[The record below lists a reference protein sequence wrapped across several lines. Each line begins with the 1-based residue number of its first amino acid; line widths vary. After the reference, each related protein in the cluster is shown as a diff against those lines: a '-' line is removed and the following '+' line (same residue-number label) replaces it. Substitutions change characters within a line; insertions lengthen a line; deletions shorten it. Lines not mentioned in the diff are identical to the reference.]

1 MKPMSNVDIFTISD
15 ELNNLLSGARVDK
28 SFQPTKDIVVM
39 RFHVP
44 GTGRIDLVMQCG
56 SRIHISQYPLENPT
70 TPPTFPMLLRKRI
83 KGGHVESIKQHNF
96 DRVVE
101 IRVKKD
107 KYYTIIVELFDKGNI
122 ILLDDENNIILPLKR
137 KHWSNRD
144 ISSKREYVFPN
155 NIILPL
161 KRKHWSNRDISSKRE
176 YVFPEERGINPINI
190 SENEFTELFENNS
203 DSDVVRTLARNGL
216 GSLYAEEV
224 IARANEITEID
235 KNTVNNNLT
244 EEQINGLYKGFK
256 KLFDNLKNESIK
268 PQIVKSDSK
277 EDVIPLDL
285 MKYDSFE
292 KTYYNTFNEACDEF
306 YSKKVNTDIKQIKEN
321 AWNKKV
327 GKFEKRLKLQQE
339 TLDNFEKTIADSTFK
354 GEVIYSNYTTIENI
368 INVVNTARDKSYS
381 FKEIGKTLKKAKK
394 DGMEEA
400 QIYESIDPMGILT
413 LKIDDT
419 TLNIDPKL
427 TIPENA
433 ENYYEKSKKAKRK
446 TKGALIAIENTK
458 KQLEDIKSKKDSA
471 MENISVPKK
480 RVKKNLKWYEKL
492 RWFVSSDDVLVVGGR
507 DANSNESVVKKYL
520 EPNDI
525 YLHADI
531 HGATSTAIKLNGH
544 KLNDN
549 LLKESGEFAA
559 SFSSAWSKGFT
570 SQDVF
575 WVHPDQVSK
584 TPEAGEFLAKG
595 SFVIRGHRNYI
606 RGARLKL
613 AVGIVD
619 YEGKRIMAGPIEAL
633 EKHSQNFVVLKPGF
647 TKKEAIAK
655 KILHKINED
664 DLITLDDIIRVLP
677 SGKCDIDEEYHQ
689 RKKYEKN

>member
-56 SRIHISQYPLENPT
+56 SRIHTSQYPLENPT

-144 ISSKREYVFPN
+144 ISSKREYVFP
-155 NIILPL
+155 
-161 KRKHWSNRDISSKRE
+161 
-176 YVFPEERGINPINI
+176 EERGINPINI

-244 EEQINGLYKGFK
+244 EEQLNGLYEGFK

-285 MKYDSFE
+285 IKYDSFE

-368 INVVNTARDKSYS
+368 INVVNTARDKDYS

-400 QIYESIDPMGILT
+400 QIYESIDPLGVLT
-413 LKIDDT
+413 LNIDGT
-419 TLNIDPKL
+419 TLNINPKL

-458 KQLEDIKSKKDSA
+458 KQLEEIKSKKDSA

>member
-1 MKPMSNVDIFTISD
+1 MSNVDIFTISN

-56 SRIHISQYPLENPT
+56 SRIHTSQYPLENPT
-70 TPPTFPMLLRKRI
+70 TPPTFPMLLRKRV
-83 KGGHVESIKQHNF
+83 KGAHVESIKQHNF

-122 ILLDDENNIILPLKR
+122 ILLDEDNNIILPLKR
-137 KHWSNRD
+137 KRLSTRD
-144 ISSKREYVFPN
+144 ISSKIEYA
-155 NIILPL
+155 
-161 KRKHWSNRDISSKRE
+161 
-176 YVFPEERGINPINI
+176 FPEERGINPITATEKEFKEIFND
-190 SENEFTELFENNS
+190 SE
-203 DSDVVRTLARNGL
+203 SDVVRTLAINGL

-224 IARANEITEID
+224 IKRANEITELD
-235 KNTVNNNLT
+235 KNTPNNELT
-244 EEQINGLYKGFK
+244 EKQLEGLYGGFK
-256 KLFDNLKNESIK
+256 DLFDNLSEDTIR
-268 PQIVKSDSK
+268 PQIVKSENK
-277 EDVIPLDL
+277 EDVVALDL
-285 MKYDSFE
+285 KKYDNFE
-292 KTYYNTFNEACDEF
+292 KTYFESFNEACDEF
-306 YSKKVNTDIKQIKEN
+306 YSKKVNTSIKNTRES

-327 GKFEKRLKLQQE
+327 NKFEKRLRLQQE
-339 TLDNFEKTIADSTFK
+339 TLDNFHKTIEDSQHK
-354 GEVIYSNYTTIENI
+354 GEIIYSNYTTIENI
-368 INVVNTARDKSYS
+368 VTVVNQARSKDYS

-394 DGMEEA
+394 DGMAEA
-400 QIYESIDPMGILT
+400 QIYESIDKLGVLT

-433 ENYYEKSKKAKRK
+433 ENYYEKAKKAKRK
-446 TKGALIAIENTK
+446 TKGAEIAIENTK
-458 KQLEDIKSKKDSA
+458 KQLEDIKAKKDIA
-471 MENISVPKK
+471 MENIAVPKK

-492 RWFVSSDDVLVVGGR
+492 RWFVSSDGHLVIGGR

-531 HGATSTAIKLNGH
+531 HGASSTAIKLNGDDV
-544 KLNDN
+544 NDN

-559 SFSSAWSKGFT
+559 SFSSAWSMGFT

-575 WVHPDQVSK
+575 WVHPDQVTK
-584 TPEAGEFLAKG
+584 TPESGEFLAKG

-606 RGARLKL
+606 RGARVKL
-613 AVGIVD
+613 AIGIVD
-619 YEGKRIMAGPIEAL
+619 YEGKRIMAGPIESL
-633 EKHSQNFVVLKPGF
+633 EKHCDNYVVIKPGF

-655 KILHKINED
+655 KIIHKINED
-664 DLITLDDIIRVLP
+664 DLLTLDDIIRVLP

>member
-1 MKPMSNVDIFTISD
+1 MMKSMSNVDIFTISN

-56 SRIHISQYPLENPT
+56 SRIHTSQYPLENPT
-70 TPPTFPMLLRKRI
+70 TPPTFPMLLRKRV
-83 KGGHVESIKQHNF
+83 KGAHVESIKQHNF

-122 ILLDDENNIILPLKR
+122 ILLDEDNNIILPLKR
-137 KHWSNRD
+137 KRLSTRD
-144 ISSKREYVFPN
+144 ISSKIEYA
-155 NIILPL
+155 
-161 KRKHWSNRDISSKRE
+161 
-176 YVFPEERGINPINI
+176 FPEERGINPITATEKEFKEIFND
-190 SENEFTELFENNS
+190 SE
-203 DSDVVRTLARNGL
+203 SDVVRTLAINGL

-224 IARANEITEID
+224 IKRANEITELD
-235 KNTVNNNLT
+235 KNTPNNELT
-244 EEQINGLYKGFK
+244 EKQLEGLYGGFK
-256 KLFDNLKNESIK
+256 DLFDNLSEDTIR
-268 PQIVKSDSK
+268 PQIVKSENK
-277 EDVIPLDL
+277 EDVVALDL
-285 MKYDSFE
+285 KKYDNFE
-292 KTYYNTFNEACDEF
+292 KTYFESFNEACDEF
-306 YSKKVNTDIKQIKEN
+306 YSKKVNTSIKNTRES

-327 GKFEKRLKLQQE
+327 NKFEKRLRLQQE
-339 TLDNFEKTIADSTFK
+339 TLDNFHKTIEDSQHK
-354 GEVIYSNYTTIENI
+354 GEIIYSNYTTIENI
-368 INVVNTARDKSYS
+368 VTVVNQARSKDYS

-394 DGMEEA
+394 DGMAEA
-400 QIYESIDPMGILT
+400 QIYESIDKLGVLT

-433 ENYYEKSKKAKRK
+433 ENYYEKAKKAKRK
-446 TKGALIAIENTK
+446 TKGAEIAIENTK
-458 KQLEDIKSKKDSA
+458 KQLEDIKAKKDIA
-471 MENISVPKK
+471 MENIAVPKK

-492 RWFVSSDDVLVVGGR
+492 RWFVSSDGHLVIGGR

-531 HGATSTAIKLNGH
+531 HGASSTAIKLNGDDV
-544 KLNDN
+544 NDN

-559 SFSSAWSKGFT
+559 SFSSAWSMGFT

-575 WVHPDQVSK
+575 WVHPDQVTK
-584 TPEAGEFLAKG
+584 TPESGEFLAKG

-606 RGARLKL
+606 RGARVKL
-613 AVGIVD
+613 AIGIVD
-619 YEGKRIMAGPIEAL
+619 YEGKRIMAGPIESL
-633 EKHSQNFVVLKPGF
+633 EKHCDNYVVIKPGF

-655 KILHKINED
+655 KIIHKINED
-664 DLITLDDIIRVLP
+664 DLLTLDDIIRVLP

>member
-1 MKPMSNVDIFTISD
+1 MKSMSNVDIYTISD

-28 SFQPTKDIVVM
+28 SFQPTNDIVVV

-44 GTGRIDLVMQCG
+44 GTGRVDLVMQCG
-56 SRIHISQYPLENPT
+56 SRIHTSQYPLENPT

-83 KGGHVESIKQHNF
+83 KGAHVESIKQHNF

-101 IRVKKD
+101 IKVKKD
-107 KYYTIIVELFDKGNI
+107 KHYTIIVELFDKGNI

-137 KHWSNRD
+137 KLMSDRD
-144 ISSKREYVFPN
+144 ISSKREY
-155 NIILPL
+155 
-161 KRKHWSNRDISSKRE
+161 K
-176 YVFPEERGINPINI
+176 FPEERGINPITATK
-190 SENEFTELFENNS
+190 EEFKELFSE

-216 GSLYAEEV
+216 GSLYAEEIV
-224 IARANEITEID
+224 KRTNDIVELD
-235 KNTVNNNLT
+235 KNTPNNELS
-244 EEQINGLYKGFK
+244 EEQINGLFEGFK
-256 KLFDNLKNESIK
+256 NLFNNLKNESIK
-268 PQIVKSDSK
+268 PQIVKSESR
-277 EDVIPLDL
+277 EDVVPLDL
-285 MKYDSFE
+285 VKYEDFE
-292 KTYYNTFNEACDEF
+292 KTYYSNFNEACDEF
-306 YSKKVNTDIKQIKEN
+306 YSKKINSTIKNVKEA

-327 GKFEKRLKLQQE
+327 NKFEKRLRLQQE
-339 TLDNFEKTIADSTFK
+339 TLDNFKTTIEESQHK
-354 GEVIYSNYTTIENI
+354 GEVIYSNYTIIENI
-368 INVVNTARDKSYS
+368 VNVVNSARDKDYS

-394 DGMEEA
+394 DGMAEA
-400 QIYESIDPMGILT
+400 QIYESIDKLGVLT
-413 LKIDDT
+413 LDIDST
-419 TLNIDPKL
+419 SITIDPKL

-433 ENYYEKSKKAKRK
+433 ELYYEKAKKAKRK

-458 KQLEDIKSKKDSA
+458 KQLEEVKSKKDIA
-471 MENISVPKK
+471 MENISTPKK

-492 RWFVSSDDVLVVGGR
+492 RWFVSSEGILVIGGR
-507 DANSNESVVKKYL
+507 DANTNENIVKKYL

-531 HGATSTAIKLNGH
+531 HGASSTAIKLNGVE
-544 KLNDN
+544 LNDN
-549 LLKESGEFAA
+549 ILKESGEFAA

-575 WVHPDQVSK
+575 WVHPEQVSK

-606 RGARLKL
+606 RGARVKL

-619 YEGKRIMAGPIEAL
+619 YEGKRIMAGPIDAL
-633 EKHSQNFVVLKPGF
+633 EAHCENYVVLKPGF

-655 KILHKINED
+655 KIIHKINED
-664 DLITLDDIIRVLP
+664 DLLSIDDIIRVLP

-689 RKKYEKN
+689 RKKYEKKYES

>member
-1 MKPMSNVDIFTISD
+1 MKPMSNVDIYTISN

-56 SRIHISQYPLENPT
+56 SRIHTSQYPLENPT
-70 TPPTFPMLLRKRI
+70 IPPSFPMLLRKRL
-83 KGGHVESIKQHNF
+83 KGAHVESITQHNF

-101 IRVKKD
+101 IKIKKD
-107 KYYTIIVELFDKGNI
+107 VYYTIIVELFDKGNI
-122 ILLDDENNIILPLKR
+122 ILLDEENNIILPLKR
-137 KHWSNRD
+137 KQWST
-144 ISSKREYVFPN
+144 
-155 NIILPL
+155 
-161 KRKHWSNRDISSKRE
+161 RDISSKRE
-176 YVFPEERGINPINI
+176 YVFPEERGINPIEI
-190 SENEFTELFENNS
+190 TESEFKELFENND
-203 DSDVVRTLARNGL
+203 DSDAVRTLARNGL

-224 IARANEITEID
+224 IKRANEITEID
-235 KNTVNNNLT
+235 KNTPNNEIT
-244 EEQINGLYKGFK
+244 EAQFNALYDGFK
-256 KLFDNLKNESIK
+256 NLFDNLNNESIK

-277 EDVIPLDL
+277 EDVVPLDL
-285 MKYDSFE
+285 KKYDEFE
-292 KTYYNTFNEACDEF
+292 KTYYKTFNEACDEF
-306 YSKKVNTDIKQIKEN
+306 YSKKVNTNIKDIKEA

-327 GKFEKRLKLQQE
+327 SKFEKRLSLQQE
-339 TLDNFEKTIADSTFK
+339 TLDNFERTIEESQHK
-354 GEVIYSNYTTIENI
+354 GEVIYSNYPTIENI
-368 INVVNTARDKSYS
+368 INVVNTARGKDYS
-381 FKEIGKTLKKAKK
+381 FKEIGKTLQKAKK
-394 DGMEEA
+394 DGMAEA
-400 QIYESIDPMGILT
+400 QIYESIDKLGVLT
-413 LKIDDT
+413 LNIDDT
-419 TLNIDPKL
+419 SISIDPKL

-433 ENYYEKSKKAKRK
+433 EAYYEKAKKAKRK

-458 KQLEDIKSKKDSA
+458 RQLEDIKAKKDSA
-471 MENISVPKK
+471 MENIAVPKK
-480 RVKKNLKWYEKL
+480 RVKKDLKWYEKL
-492 RWFVSSDDVLVVGGR
+492 RWFVSSQGILVVGGR
-507 DANSNESVVKKYL
+507 DANSNENVVKKYL

-531 HGATSTAIKLNGH
+531 HGASSTVIKLNGAE
-544 KLNDN
+544 LNDSI
-549 LLKESGEFAA
+549 LKESGEFAA

-570 SQDVF
+570 TQDVF

-606 RGARLKL
+606 RSARVKI
-613 AVGIVD
+613 AIGIVD

-633 EKHSQNFVVLKPGF
+633 EAHCENFVVLKPGF

-664 DLITLDDIIRVLP
+664 DLIDLDDIIRVLP

-689 RKKYEKN
+689 RKKYEMN

>member
-1 MKPMSNVDIFTISD
+1 MKSMSNVDIFTISN

-44 GTGRIDLVMQCG
+44 GTGRVDLVMQCG
-56 SRIHISQYPLENPT
+56 SRIHTSQYPLENPT
-70 TPPTFPMLLRKRI
+70 TPPTFPMLLRKRV
-83 KGGHVESIKQHNF
+83 KGAHVESIRQHNF

-137 KHWSNRD
+137 KRLSSRD
-144 ISSKREYVFPN
+144 ISSKIEYA
-155 NIILPL
+155 
-161 KRKHWSNRDISSKRE
+161 
-176 YVFPEERGINPINI
+176 FPEERGINPIDV
-190 SENEFTELFENNS
+190 SESEFKEIFNDTE
-203 DSDVVRTLARNGL
+203 SDVVRTLARNGL

-224 IARANEITEID
+224 IKRANEMTELD
-235 KNTVNNNLT
+235 KNMPNSELT
-244 EEQINGLYKGFK
+244 EKQLDALYSGFK
-256 KLFDNLKNESIK
+256 NLFDSLTEGSIK
-268 PQIVKSDSK
+268 PQIVKGDSK
-277 EDVIPLDL
+277 EDVVALDL
-285 MKYDSFE
+285 KNYENFE
-292 KTYYNTFNEACDEF
+292 KTYFESFNEACDEF
-306 YSKKVNTDIKQIKEN
+306 YSKKVNTSIKNIKES

-327 GKFEKRLKLQQE
+327 NKFEKRLRLQQE
-339 TLDNFEKTIADSTFK
+339 TLDNFYKTIEDSQHK
-354 GEVIYSNYTTIENI
+354 GEVIYSNYPAIENI
-368 INVVNTARDKSYS
+368 VNVVNQARSNNYS

-400 QIYESIDPMGILT
+400 QIFESIDKLGVLT
-413 LKIDDT
+413 LNIDNT

-433 ENYYEKSKKAKRK
+433 ENYYEKAKKAKRK
-446 TKGALIAIENTK
+446 TKGAKIAIENTE
-458 KQLEDIKSKKDSA
+458 KQLEKIRAKKDLA

-492 RWFVSSDDVLVVGGR
+492 RWFLSSDGHLVIGGR

-531 HGATSTAIKLNGH
+531 HGASSTAIKLNGDS
-544 KLNDN
+544 LNDN

-559 SFSSAWSKGFT
+559 SFSSAWSMGFT

-584 TPEAGEFLAKG
+584 TPESGEFLAKG

-606 RGARLKL
+606 RGARVKL
-613 AVGIVD
+613 AIGIVD
-619 YEGKRIMAGPIEAL
+619 YEGKRIMAGPIDAL
-633 EKHSQNFVVLKPGF
+633 EKHCENYVVLKPGF

-655 KILHKINED
+655 KVIHKINED
-664 DLITLDDIIRVLP
+664 DLLTLDDIIRVLP

>member
-1 MKPMSNVDIFTISD
+1 MSNVDIFTISN

-56 SRIHISQYPLENPT
+56 SRIHTSQYPLENPT
-70 TPPTFPMLLRKRI
+70 TPPTFPMLLRKRV
-83 KGGHVESIKQHNF
+83 KGAHVESIKQHNF

-101 IRVKKD
+101 IKVKKD

-137 KHWSNRD
+137 KRLSSRD
-144 ISSKREYVFPN
+144 ISSKIEYA
-155 NIILPL
+155 
-161 KRKHWSNRDISSKRE
+161 
-176 YVFPEERGINPINI
+176 FPEERGINPIAITEKEFKEVFND
-190 SENEFTELFENNS
+190 SE
-203 DSDVVRTLARNGL
+203 SDVVRTLAINGL

-224 IARANEITEID
+224 VKRANEITELD
-235 KNTVNNNLT
+235 KNTPNNELT
-244 EEQINGLYKGFK
+244 EKQLEGLYKGFK
-256 KLFDNLKNESIK
+256 DLFDNLTEDTIK
-268 PQIVKSDSK
+268 PQIVKSDAK
-277 EDVIPLDL
+277 EDVVALDL
-285 MKYDSFE
+285 KKYENFE
-292 KTYYNTFNEACDEF
+292 KTYFESFNEACDEF
-306 YSKKVNTDIKQIKEN
+306 YSKKVNTSIKNTRES

-327 GKFEKRLKLQQE
+327 NKFEKRLRLQQE
-339 TLDNFEKTIADSTFK
+339 TLDNFYKTIEDSQHK
-354 GEVIYSNYTTIENI
+354 GEIIYSNYTTIENI
-368 INVVNTARDKSYS
+368 VNVVNQARSKDYS
-381 FKEIGKTLKKAKK
+381 FKDIGKTLKKAKK
-394 DGMEEA
+394 DGMAEA
-400 QIYESIDPMGILT
+400 QIYESIDKMGVLT
-413 LKIDDT
+413 LNIDDT
-419 TLNIDPKL
+419 TVNIDPKL

-433 ENYYEKSKKAKRK
+433 ENYYEKAKKAKRK
-446 TKGALIAIENTK
+446 TKGAQIAIENTK
-458 KQLEDIKSKKDSA
+458 KQLEDIKAKKDIA
-471 MENISVPKK
+471 MENIAVPKK

-492 RWFVSSDDVLVVGGR
+492 RWFLSSDGHLVIGGR

-531 HGATSTAIKLNGH
+531 HGASSTAIKLNGDE
-544 KLNDN
+544 LNDT

-559 SFSSAWSKGFT
+559 SFSSAWSMGFT

-575 WVHPDQVSK
+575 WVNPDQVTK
-584 TPEAGEFLAKG
+584 TPESGEFLAKG

-606 RGARLKL
+606 RGARVKL
-613 AVGIVD
+613 AIGIVD
-619 YEGKRIMAGPIEAL
+619 YEGKRIMAGPIESL
-633 EKHSQNFVVLKPGF
+633 EKYCDNYVVIKPGF

-655 KILHKINED
+655 KIIHKINED
-664 DLITLDDIIRVLP
+664 DLLTLDDIIRVLP

>member
-1 MKPMSNVDIFTISD
+1 MKSMSNVDIFTITN

-56 SRIHISQYPLENPT
+56 SRIHTSQYPLENPT
-70 TPPTFPMLLRKRI
+70 TPPTFPMLLRKRV
-83 KGGHVESIKQHNF
+83 KGAHVESIKQHNF

-101 IRVKKD
+101 IKVKKD

-137 KHWSNRD
+137 KRLSTRD
-144 ISSKREYVFPN
+144 ISSKIEY
-155 NIILPL
+155 
-161 KRKHWSNRDISSKRE
+161 E
-176 YVFPEERGINPINI
+176 FPEERGINPIKI
-190 SENEFTELFENNS
+190 TEHEFKEVFNDEES
-203 DSDVVRTLARNGL
+203 DLVRTLARNGL
-216 GSLYAEEV
+216 GSLYAEE
-224 IARANEITEID
+224 IIKRANEITEIQKD
-235 KNTVNNNLT
+235 TPNNELTDSQLNALYDGFKDLFDSLT
-244 EEQINGLYKGFK
+244 EGKIR
-256 KLFDNLKNESIK
+256 
-268 PQIVKSDSK
+268 PQIVKNDSK
-277 EDVIPLDL
+277 EDVVALDL
-285 MKYDSFE
+285 VKYNDFD
-292 KTYYNTFNEACDEF
+292 KTYYETFNEACDEF
-306 YSKKVNTDIKQIKEN
+306 YSKKVNASIKNVKES

-327 GKFEKRLKLQQE
+327 NKFEKRLRLQEE
-339 TLDNFEKTIADSTFK
+339 TLDNFYKTIDDCQHK
-354 GEVIYSNYTTIENI
+354 GEVIYSNYPTIENI
-368 INVVNTARDKSYS
+368 VNVVKQARSKDYS

-394 DGMEEA
+394 DGMSEA
-400 QIYESIDPMGILT
+400 QIYESIDKMGVLT
-413 LKIDDT
+413 LKIDET
-419 TLNIDPKL
+419 SLNIDPKL

-433 ENYYEKSKKAKRK
+433 ENYYEKAKKAKRK
-446 TKGALIAIENTK
+446 TKGAQIAIENTK
-458 KQLEDIKSKKDSA
+458 KQLEKIKAKKDVA
-471 MENISVPKK
+471 MENISTPKK

-492 RWFVSSDDVLVVGGR
+492 RWFLSSDGHLVIGGR

-531 HGATSTAIKLNGH
+531 HGASSTAIKLNGDEV
-544 KLNDN
+544 NDN

-559 SFSSAWSKGFT
+559 SFSSAWSMGFT

-606 RGARLKL
+606 RGARVKL
-613 AVGIVD
+613 AIGIVD

-633 EKHSQNFVVLKPGF
+633 EAHCENFVVLKPGF

-655 KILHKINED
+655 KIIHKINED
-664 DLITLDDIIRVLP
+664 DLLTLDDIIRVLP

-689 RKKYEKN
+689 RKKYEKINPDSLQD

>member
-1 MKPMSNVDIFTISD
+1 MMKSMSNVDIFTISN

-56 SRIHISQYPLENPT
+56 SRIHTSQYPLENPT
-70 TPPTFPMLLRKRI
+70 TPPTFPMLLRKRV
-83 KGGHVESIKQHNF
+83 KGAHVESIKQHNF

-122 ILLDDENNIILPLKR
+122 ILLDEDNNIILPLKR
-137 KHWSNRD
+137 KRLSTRD
-144 ISSKREYVFPN
+144 ISSKIEY
-155 NIILPL
+155 
-161 KRKHWSNRDISSKRE
+161 E
-176 YVFPEERGINPINI
+176 FPEDRGINPITVTEKEFKEVFND
-190 SENEFTELFENNS
+190 SE
-203 DSDVVRTLARNGL
+203 SDVVRTLAINGL

-224 IARANEITEID
+224 IKRANEITELD
-235 KNTVNNNLT
+235 KNTPNNELT
-244 EEQINGLYKGFK
+244 EKQLEGLYEGFK
-256 KLFDNLKNESIK
+256 DLFDNLSEDTIR
-268 PQIVKSDSK
+268 PQIVKSENK
-277 EDVIPLDL
+277 EDVVALDL
-285 MKYDSFE
+285 KKYDDFE
-292 KTYYNTFNEACDEF
+292 KTYFESFNEACDEF
-306 YSKKVNTDIKQIKEN
+306 YSKKVNTSIKNTRES

-327 GKFEKRLKLQQE
+327 NKFEKRLRLQQE
-339 TLDNFEKTIADSTFK
+339 TLDNFHKTIEDSQHK
-354 GEVIYSNYTTIENI
+354 GEIIYSNYTTIENI
-368 INVVNTARDKSYS
+368 VTVVNQARSKDYS

-394 DGMEEA
+394 DGMAEA
-400 QIYESIDPMGILT
+400 QIYESIDKLGVLT
-413 LKIDDT
+413 LRIDDT

-433 ENYYEKSKKAKRK
+433 ENYYEKAKKAKRK
-446 TKGALIAIENTK
+446 TKGAEIAIENTK
-458 KQLEDIKSKKDSA
+458 KQLEDIKAKKDIA
-471 MENISVPKK
+471 MENIAVPKK

-492 RWFVSSDDVLVVGGR
+492 RWFVSSDGHLVIGGR

-531 HGATSTAIKLNGH
+531 HGASSTAIKLNGDDV
-544 KLNDN
+544 NDN

-559 SFSSAWSKGFT
+559 SFSSAWSMGFT

-575 WVHPDQVSK
+575 WVNPDQVTK
-584 TPEAGEFLAKG
+584 TPESGEFLAKG

-606 RGARLKL
+606 RGARVKL
-613 AVGIVD
+613 AIGIVD
-619 YEGKRIMAGPIEAL
+619 YEGKRIMAGPIESL
-633 EKHSQNFVVLKPGF
+633 EKHCDNYVVIKPGF

-655 KILHKINED
+655 KIIHKINED
-664 DLITLDDIIRVLP
+664 DLLTLDDIIRVLP

>member
-1 MKPMSNVDIFTISD
+1 MKPMSNVDIYTISN

-28 SFQPTKDIVVM
+28 SFQPAKDIVVM

-56 SRIHISQYPLENPT
+56 SRIHTSQYPLENPT

-83 KGGHVESIKQHNF
+83 KGAHVESIKQHNF

-137 KHWSNRD
+137 KHWSSRD
-144 ISSKREYVFPN
+144 ISSK
-155 NIILPL
+155 
-161 KRKHWSNRDISSKRE
+161 KE
-176 YVFPEERGINPINI
+176 YVFPEERGINPITV
-190 SENEFTELFENNS
+190 SEDEFEKLFEDS

-224 IARANEITEID
+224 IAQANELTELDKHTPNDEITE
-235 KNTVNNNLT
+235 
-244 EEQINGLYKGFK
+244 EQLKGLYSG
-256 KLFDNLKNESIK
+256 LRNVFDNLKNDSIK
-268 PQIVKSDSK
+268 PQIAKSTTK
-277 EDVIPLDL
+277 EDVVPLDL
-285 MKYDSFE
+285 IKYESFE
-292 KTYYNTFNEACDEF
+292 KTYFESFNEACDEF
-306 YSKKVNTDIKQIKEN
+306 YSKKVNTDIKGIKEA

-327 GKFEKRLKLQQE
+327 GKFEKRLRLQQE
-339 TLDNFEKTIADSTFK
+339 TLANFKKTIKDSQHK
-354 GEVIYSNYTTIENI
+354 GEVIYSNYPTIENI
-368 INVVNTARDKSYS
+368 INVVNSAREKDYS

-394 DGMEEA
+394 EGMSEA
-400 QIYESIDPMGILT
+400 QIYESIDPLGVLT
-413 LKIDDT
+413 LDIDNT
-419 TLNIDPKL
+419 KLNIDPKL

-433 ENYYEKSKKAKRK
+433 EIYYEKAKKAKRK

-458 KQLEDIKSKKDSA
+458 KQLEDIKAKKDIA
-471 MENISVPKK
+471 MENIAVPKK

-492 RWFVSSDDVLVVGGR
+492 RWFITSEGVLVVGGR

-531 HGATSTAIKLNGH
+531 HGASSTAIKLNGS
-544 KLNDN
+544 KLTDSI
-549 LLKESGEFAA
+549 LKESGEFAA

-606 RGARLKL
+606 RSARVKL
-613 AVGIVD
+613 AIGIVD
-619 YEGKRIMAGPIEAL
+619 YEGKRIMAGPVEAL
-633 EKHSQNFVVLKPGF
+633 EAHCENFVVLKPGF

-655 KILHKINED
+655 KILNKINED
-664 DLITLDDIIRVLP
+664 DLIGLDDIIRVLP

-689 RKKYEKN
+689 RKKYERD

>member
-1 MKPMSNVDIFTISD
+1 MKSMSNVDIYTITN
-15 ELNNLLSGARVDK
+15 ELNKLLSGARVDK

-56 SRIHISQYPLENPT
+56 SRIHTSQYPLENPT

-83 KGGHVESIKQHNF
+83 KGAHVESIKQHNF

-137 KHWSNRD
+137 KQWSHRD
-144 ISSKREYVFPN
+144 ISSKKEY
-155 NIILPL
+155 I
-161 KRKHWSNRDISSKRE
+161 
-176 YVFPEERGINPINI
+176 FPEERGINPISV
-190 SENEFTELFENNS
+190 SEEEFGEILKNS
-203 DSDVVRTLARNGL
+203 DSDVVRTLAMNGL
-216 GSLYAEEV
+216 GSLYAEE
-224 IARANEITEID
+224 IIKRANETIEVE
-235 KNTVNNNLT
+235 KNTQTAQLNQA
-244 EEQINGLYKGFK
+244 QINGLYDGLND
-256 KLFDNLKNESIK
+256 LFDNLKNESIK
-268 PQIVKSDSK
+268 PQIVKNDSK
-277 EDVIPLDL
+277 EDVVALDL
-285 MKYDSFE
+285 VKYEDFE
-292 KTYYNTFNEACDEF
+292 KTYYDNFNEACDEF
-306 YSKKVNTDIKQIKEN
+306 YSKKVNTSIKDVKEA

-327 GKFEKRLKLQQE
+327 NKFEKRLRLQQE
-339 TLDNFEKTIADSTFK
+339 TLDNFKNTIEESQHK
-354 GEVIYSNYTTIENI
+354 GEVIYSNYPSIENI
-368 INVVNTARDKSYS
+368 INVVNSARGKDYS
-381 FKEIGKTLKKAKK
+381 FKEIGKTLKKAKS
-394 DGMEEA
+394 DGMAEA
-400 QIYESIDPMGILT
+400 QIYESIDKMGVLT
-413 LKIDDT
+413 LDIDDT
-419 TLNIDPKL
+419 KINIDPKL

-433 ENYYEKSKKAKRK
+433 EKYYEKSKKAKRK
-446 TKGALIAIENTK
+446 IKGALIAIENTK
-458 KQLEDIKSKKDSA
+458 KQLEDIKAKKDIA
-471 MENISVPKK
+471 MEHISVPKK

-492 RWFVSSDDVLVVGGR
+492 RWFISSDNILVVGGR
-507 DANSNESVVKKYL
+507 DANSNESIVKKYL

-531 HGATSTAIKLNGH
+531 HGATSTAIKLNGN

-549 LLKESGEFAA
+549 ILKESGEFAA
-559 SFSSAWSKGFT
+559 SFSSAWSMGFT

-584 TPEAGEFLAKG
+584 TPESGEFLAKG

-606 RGARLKL
+606 RGARVKL
-613 AVGIVD
+613 AIGIVD

-633 EKHSQNFVVLKPGF
+633 EAHCENYVVLKPGF

-655 KILHKINED
+655 KIINRINED
-664 DLITLDDIIRVLP
+664 DLLTLDDIIRVLP

-689 RKKYEKN
+689 RKKYEKY

>member
-1 MKPMSNVDIFTISD
+1 MKSMSNVYIYTISD

-56 SRIHISQYPLENPT
+56 SRIHTSQYPLENPT

-83 KGGHVESIKQHNF
+83 KGAHVESIKQHNF

-137 KHWSNRD
+137 AQMSARD
-144 ISSKREYVFPN
+144 ISSKREYA
-155 NIILPL
+155 
-161 KRKHWSNRDISSKRE
+161 
-176 YVFPEERGINPINI
+176 FPEERGINPITVDEDQLKDLFKN
-190 SENEFTELFENNS
+190 SE
-203 DSDVVRTLARNGL
+203 SDVVRTLAMNGL
-216 GSLYAEEV
+216 GSLYAEE
-224 IARANEITEID
+224 IIERANENVEID
-235 KNTVNNNLT
+235 KNTPTVELSDVQISEIYNAIRNLF
-244 EEQINGLYKGFK
+244 EGLKKGC
-256 KLFDNLKNESIK
+256 IK
-268 PQIVKSDSK
+268 PQIAKKDGK

-285 MKYDSFE
+285 VKYNDFE
-292 KTYYNTFNEACDEF
+292 KTYYSNFNEACDEF
-306 YSKKVNTDIKQIKEN
+306 YSKKVNSDIKNVKEA

-327 GKFEKRLKLQQE
+327 NKFEKRLNLQQE
-339 TLDNFEKTIADSTFK
+339 TLDNFARTIEDSQHK
-354 GEVIYSNYTTIENI
+354 GEVIYSNYPSIENI
-368 INVVNTARDKSYS
+368 VNVVNSARDKDYS
-381 FKEIGKTLKKAKK
+381 FKEIGKILKKAKQ
-394 DGMEEA
+394 DGMAEA
-400 QIYESIDPMGILT
+400 QIYESIDKLGVLT
-413 LKIDDT
+413 LEIDDAKII
-419 TLNIDPKL
+419 IDPKL
-427 TIPENA
+427 TLPENA
-433 ENYYEKSKKAKRK
+433 ETYYEKAKKAKRK

-458 KQLEDIKSKKDSA
+458 KQLEEIKAKKDIA
-471 MENISVPKK
+471 MEHVDVPKK

-492 RWFVSSDDVLVVGGR
+492 RWFISSENILVVGGR
-507 DANSNESVVKKYL
+507 DANSNEMIVKKYL

-531 HGATSTAIKLNGH
+531 HGASSTAIKLNGAE
-544 KLNDN
+544 LNDN
-549 LLKESGEFAA
+549 ILKESGEFAA

-575 WVHPDQVSK
+575 WVNPDQVSK

-606 RGARLKL
+606 RGARVKL

-619 YEGKRIMAGPIEAL
+619 YEGKRIMAGPIEAV
-633 EKHSQNFVVLKPGF
+633 EAHCDNYVVLKPGF

-655 KILHKINED
+655 KVLHKINED
-664 DLITLDDIIRVLP
+664 DLLTLDDIIRVLP

-689 RKKYEKN
+689 RKKYEKS